1 MKTVRIIFL
10 LALVA
15 LASCKKEDPLFKGL
29 DKVNYTSSDE
39 NFPNPERGFYS
50 PVYVHSASARTISQV
65 ALDSNRKMG
74 YSLFL
79 LEFHLTD
86 YVNTDIA
93 DEYLQLIRN
102 DFAALRSSGAKCILR
117 FAYSDGRTEEDKP
130 WDATEEWVM
139 RHIAQLKPLLQENYD
154 VIMVL
159 QAGFIGSWG
168 EWYYT
173 ENFGARSKE
182 DYAARKRVVDA
193 LLDAL
198 PESRQISL
206 RIPAYKMNMYGYS
219 ATDTLTRAE
228 AHKTTPKARLGGHND
243 CYLADANDTGT
254 FTGQSTKDYWAAES
268 AYTIMGGETCGTSAY
283 AHCEKFKGYDGAH
296 GVVADMAIYHYTY
309 LNIGYHPT
317 VIQWWKKEG
326 CFEQLQRRLGYR
338 YSLVSAG
345 FTEKPKAGSD
355 MRVVMK
361 IRNEGFSPAQN
372 PRDAEL
378 VLTGANGKVLE
389 SWPLESDPRYWMP
402 GTTVV
407 DQTITLPTGISG
419 EVQLHLNLPDPC
431 ATLHEDPRYSIR
443 LANTNVW
450 DENTGYN
457 LLKSF
462 KL

>member
-1 MKTVRIIFL
+1 MKTIRIIFL
-10 LALVA
+10 LSVVL
-15 LASCKKEDPLFKGL
+15 LCSCKKEDPLFKGL
-29 DKVNYTSSDE
+29 DKVDYASTDE
-39 NFPNPERGFYS
+39 IFPNPERGFYS
-50 PVYVHSASARTISQV
+50 PVYVHGATPRPISQA

-74 YSLFL
+74 YTLFL
-79 LEFHLTD
+79 LEFHLTEF
-86 YVNTDIA
+86 VNTDIS
-93 DEYLQLIRN
+93 DDYLQLISR
-102 DFAALRSSGAKCILR
+102 DFELLRSSGAKCILR
-117 FAYSDGRTEEDKP
+117 FAYSDGFDESDKP
-130 WDATEEWVM
+130 WDATEEWVL
-139 RHIAQLKPLLQENYD
+139 RHIAQLKPLLQEYYD

-198 PESRQISL
+198 PECRQVAL
-206 RIPAYKMNMYGYS
+206 RIPTYKMKMYGYS
-219 ATDTLTRAE
+219 AADTLTRAE

-254 FTGQSTKDYWAAES
+254 FTGQTTRDYWAAES

-283 AHCEKFKGYDGAH
+283 AHCGKRDGYSDAH
-296 GVVADMAIYHYTY
+296 GVVTDMAIYHFTY
-309 LNIGYHPT
+309 VNIAYHQT

-326 CFEQLQRRLGYR
+326 CFEELQRRLGYR
-338 YSLVSAG
+338 YSLTSAG
-345 FTEKPKAGSD
+345 FTEKPSAGSP

-361 IRNEGFSPAQN
+361 IRNEGFAPAQN

-378 VLTGANGKVLE
+378 VLTDANGKVLE

-407 DQTITLPTGISG
+407 DQTIDLPSG
-419 EVQLHLNLPDPC
+419 VSGTVKLYLNLPDPC
-431 ATLHEDPRYSIR
+431 ATLHNDPRYSIR
-443 LANTNVW
+443 FANAKVW
-450 DENTGYN
+450 DEDTGYN

>member
-1 MKTVRIIFL
+1 MKSIRIIFL
-10 LALVA
+10 LFVVL
-15 LASCKKEDPLFKGL
+15 LCSCKKEDPLFKGL
-29 DKVNYTSSDE
+29 DKVDYASTDE
-39 NFPNPERGFYS
+39 IFPNPERGFYS
-50 PVYVHSASARTISQV
+50 PVYIHGATPRPISQA
-65 ALDSNRKMG
+65 ALDSNRKLG
-74 YSLFL
+74 CSLFL
-79 LEFHLTD
+79 LEFHLTEF
-86 YVNTDIA
+86 VNTDIT
-93 DEYLQLIRN
+93 DEYLQLIRR
-102 DFAALRSSGAKCILR
+102 DFELLRSSGAKCILR
-117 FAYSDGRTEEDKP
+117 FAYSDGFAEEDKP
-130 WDATEEWVM
+130 WDATEEWVL
-139 RHIAQLKPLLQENYD
+139 RHIAQLKPLFQEYYD

-182 DYAARKRVVDA
+182 DYDARKRVVDA

-198 PESRQISL
+198 PECRQIAL
-206 RIPAYKMNMYGYS
+206 RIPAYKMKMYGYS
-219 ATDTLTRAE
+219 AADTLTRAE

-283 AHCEKFKGYDGAH
+283 AHCGKKDGYPNAH
-296 GVVADMAIYHYTY
+296 GVVTDMAIYHFTY
-309 LNIGYHPT
+309 VNIAYHQS

-326 CFEQLQRRLGYR
+326 CFDELKRRLGYR
-338 YSLVSAG
+338 YSLKSAG
-345 FTEKPKAGSD
+345 FTEKPTAGSP

-361 IRNEGFSPAQN
+361 IRNEGFAPVQN

-378 VLTGANGKVLE
+378 VLTDANGRVLE
-389 SWPLESDPRYWMP
+389 NWPLESDPRYWMP

-407 DQTITLPTGISG
+407 DQTIELPQRVSG
-419 EVQLHLNLPDPC
+419 TVKLYLNLPDPC
-431 ATLHEDPRYSIR
+431 STLHNDPRYSIR
-443 LANTNVW
+443 LANEKVW
-450 DENTGYN
+450 DEATGYN